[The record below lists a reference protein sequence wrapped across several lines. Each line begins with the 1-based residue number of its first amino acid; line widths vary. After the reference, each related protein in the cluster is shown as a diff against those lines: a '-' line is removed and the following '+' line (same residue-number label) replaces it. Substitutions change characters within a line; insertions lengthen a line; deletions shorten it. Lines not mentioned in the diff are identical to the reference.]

1 MTRSAIR
8 RRPLRTL
15 VATSA
20 SAVLVVGLA
29 GCSGAERDPNTVTI
43 AYQKFGSFIA
53 ADTLFKK
60 VKKEFEAENPDATVE
75 LRAIEAPAEDY
86 QTQVNLMNRSGSEA
100 PDLIYEDSF
109 TINQDVDAGYLQP
122 LDEYWDKWEDAEH
135 FNEQADKAV
144 TGLDGKRYG
153 AMLGTDTRGLWYN
166 KKLLEKAGIKTPWAP
181 KDWDELLET
190 ARTIKSELGKD
201 VVPLHVPSGQPL
213 GEEASMQGFQMLHT
227 GTAED
232 GEGGALF
239 DEEQQKWITGDPGF
253 VDSLEFVETVYGEGL
268 GLDEQ
273 DALNANVST
282 INNEQR
288 IPEGELA
295 ISMNGSW
302 VPQAWIE
309 SANKP
314 WPEWQETMEFVP
326 MPTQNGQEPGATSLS
341 GGWTLAM
348 GSKAANPD
356 LAWKVMAHTL
366 NQENATK
373 FAIEGAQVPVRDD
386 VAEDEEFKKA
396 PAVND
401 VANELVDVTHFRPA
415 YSEYPKVSIA
425 ITKAMEAVMLGD
437 ASPAEAAKAYDEEV
451 AKIAGDDKVTKA
463 DG

>member
-1 MTRSAIR
+1 MTRFAIR
-8 RRPLRTL
+8 RRPRRAL

-20 SAVLVVGLA
+20 AAALIAALA
-29 GCSGAERDPNTVTI
+29 GCSGGDQDPNTVTI
-43 AYQKFGSFIA
+43 AYQKFGSFVA

-60 VKKEFEAENPDATVE
+60 VKKDFEAANPDAKVE

-86 QTQVNLMNRSGSEA
+86 QTQVNLMNQSGSEA

-109 TINQDVDAGYLQP
+109 TINQDADAGYLHP

-135 FNEQADKAV
+135 FNEQADAAV

-153 AMLGTDTRGLWYN
+153 ALLGTDTRGLWYN
-166 KKLLEKAGIKTPWAP
+166 KKLLKKAGVKTPWEP
-181 KDWDELLET
+181 KDWDEILET

-201 VVPLHVPSGQPL
+201 VIPLHVPSGQPQ

-232 GEGGALF
+232 GSGGMLF
-239 DEEQQKWITGDPGF
+239 DEEAKKWITGDPGF
-253 VDSLEFVETVYGEGL
+253 VDSLEFVKSVYGGDL
-268 GLDEQ
+268 SLAEQ
-273 DALNANVST
+273 DALNSNVST

-288 IPEGELA
+288 IPDGELA

-314 WPEWQETMEFVP
+314 WPEWEDTMEFVP
-326 MPTQNGQEPGATSLS
+326 MPTQNGQEPGSTSLS

-348 GSKAANPD
+348 GAKATDPD
-356 LAWKVMAHTL
+356 LSWKVMAEAM

-373 FAIEGAQVPVRDD
+373 FAVEGAQVPVRDD
-386 VAEDEEFKKA
+386 VAEEPEFKEA

-401 VANELVDVTHFRPA
+401 VANELIDVTHFRPA
-415 YSEYPKVSIA
+415 YGKYPKVSIA

-437 ASPAEAAKAYDEEV
+437 ASPAEAAKTYDEEV
-451 AKIAGDDKVTKA
+451 TKIVGDDKVVKA
-463 DG
+463 GG